1 MEQLIYEGKAK
12 DVYQTSDNEVL
23 RMVYK
28 NQATALN
35 GKRMEE
41 IPGKGFLNRQ
51 ISNIIF
57 AYLAENGIK
66 THFIKNVSK
75 TEQFVKKTDII
86 PIEFVLRNVI
96 SGSFARKFNQ
106 IEGTKLLSPVLEY
119 YYKSD
124 ALDDPVINES
134 QIFALK
140 FATKLEIIEI
150 KKQVLLI
157 NQLLVQLFKK
167 INIDLI
173 DFKLE
178 FGRYHGAIILADE
191 FSPDNARLWDT
202 TTHDSL
208 DKDIFRKEQG
218 SIIPAYEEV
227 LNRLKT
233 EKGLTN
239 V

>member
-1 MEQLIYEGKAK
+1 MDQLIYEGKAK

-41 IPGKGFLNRQ
+41 IPGKGSLNRQ

-57 AYLAENGIK
+57 TYLTNNGIK
-66 THFIKNVSK
+66 THFIKNMSE
-75 TEQFVKKTDII
+75 TEQLVKKTDII

-140 FATKLEIIEI
+140 FVTELEIIEI
-150 KKQVLLI
+150 KKQILVI

>member
-1 MEQLIYEGKAK
+1 MDQLIYEGKAK

-41 IPGKGFLNRQ
+41 IPGKGSLNRQ

-66 THFIKNVSK
+66 THSIKNVSK
-75 TEQFVKKTDII
+75 TEQLVKKTDII

-140 FATKLEIIEI
+140 FVTELEIIEI
-150 KKQVLLI
+150 KKQILVI

>member
-23 RMVYK
+23 RIVYK

-41 IPGKGFLNRQ
+41 ISGKGSLNCQ

-75 TEQFVKKTDII
+75 DEQLVKKTNII

-140 FATKLEIIEI
+140 FVTELEIIEI
-150 KKQVLLI
+150 KKQILVI